1 MRFVIGQCHAPEI
14 VLSQHHKAE
23 LDRHLAWFEAKLPR
37 GPARFVGWLRKPSS
51 RLVRIPLAVLLM
63 VGGVF
68 AFLPVLGFWMLPLG
82 LILIAQDIPFLQ
94 GPIARAL
101 GWTERKWLARRRKA
115 RVMRGRKLN
124 ETL

>member
-1 MRFVIGQCHAPEI
+1 
-14 VLSQHHKAE
+14 LSHHDKAE
-23 LDRHLAWFEAKLPR
+23 LDRHLAWFERKLPER
-37 GPARFVGWLRKPSS
+37 PARFVGWLRKPSS
-51 RLVRIPLAVLLM
+51 QLVRIPLALLLM

-94 GPIARAL
+94 RPLARSL
-101 GWTERKWLARRRKA
+101 GWAERKWLRRQAKTAADRD
-115 RVMRGRKLN
+115 RKLH

>member
-1 MRFVIGQCHAPEI
+1 V
-14 VLSQHHKAE
+14 SQHHKAE
-23 LDRHLAWFEAKLPR
+23 LDRHLAWFERKLPP

-51 RLVRIPLAVLLM
+51 RLVRIPLAILLM

-94 GPIARAL
+94 GPTAKTL
-101 GWTERKWLARRRKA
+101 GWAERKWLARRAKTAALRERKVREA
-115 RVMRGRKLN
+115 Q
-124 ETL
+124 